1 MRLLDVDHLS
11 VGYLDARKELVPA
24 VDDVS
29 FFLDKGE
36 CLGIVGES
44 GCGKSTLARALMG
57 ELYRFFSTLMSRKA
71 PANWISG

>member
-1 MRLLDVDHLS
+1 MRLLDVNHLS
-11 VGYLDARKELVPA
+11 VGYLDVRNELVPA

-44 GCGKSTLARALMG
+44 GCGKSTLPGPSWDTSAQEVGRWVGASCWKDG
-57 ELYRFFSTLMSRKA
+57 T
-71 PANWISG
+71 P